1 MQPVDGTPDGTH
13 VWLLLWKCYSA
24 VRRYAEADIA
34 TLGLSLTD
42 FGILEALLHK
52 GPMPVNDLGR
62 TVGLTSGSITTAVD
76 RLQARKLLERRDS
89 EEDARARVVHLTALG
104 RNDIQCA
111 FRAHSKAMDRLGATL
126 TAPERRQFAGL
137 LRKLGFAAAEA
148 AREPSRM
155 HAPVAERTSRR
166 PGAPL
171 SASRSGGRR
180 E

>member
-1 MQPVDGTPDGTH
+1 MQPVNGTH

-34 TLGLSLTD
+34 TLGLTLTD

-76 RLQARKLLERRDS
+76 RLQARKLLERRGS
-89 EEDARARVVHLTALG
+89 EEDARARVVHLTAAG
-104 RNDIQCA
+104 RSEIQCA
-111 FRAHSKAMDRLGATL
+111 FGAHSKAMDRLGATL
-126 TAPERRQFAGL
+126 SASERRQMARL
-137 LRKLGFAAAEA
+137 LKKLGFAAAEA

-155 HAPVAERTSRR
+155 RAPV
-166 PGAPL
+166 GAPPSRPRGVRR
-171 SASRSGGRR
+171 SASQRASRP